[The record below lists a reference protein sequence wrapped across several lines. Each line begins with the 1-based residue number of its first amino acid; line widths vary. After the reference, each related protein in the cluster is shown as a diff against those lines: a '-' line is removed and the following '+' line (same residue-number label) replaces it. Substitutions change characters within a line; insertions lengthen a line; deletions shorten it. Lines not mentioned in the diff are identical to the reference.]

1 MCVGRRRGAGNVWGF
16 PGPAPQGG
24 RVEPGC
30 LGAWVPGRQR
40 ERARGEGERC
50 VQDKSYLAR
59 PHPQHSDRPDSDP
72 RSVSKPWTELLEA
85 VFLARVIKIHIISHY
100 LREKLRLLGV
110 VLALSP
116 RENRRKAPSLIVTSF
131 SRCNCPFNLPAVR
144 SVCTWFAI
152 CRHWAATLSSPFP
165 PKRSFLV
172 MGHLPGR
179 YCFSA
184 DRGTFWDST
193 ETERPLDPPQPIP
206 GIFSLLPPNRDCAS
220 SRPPIQLPAFQ
231 QATHRPRPTWP

>member
-1 MCVGRRRGAGNVWGF
+1 MLSKIPIPLPLHPRPSADGGVQCAWGGGGARGLFGVFLAQLLRVGEWS
-16 PGPAPQGG
+16 
-24 RVEPGC
+24 
-30 LGAWVPGRQR
+30 LGAWVPGCQR

-72 RSVSKPWTELLEA
+72 RSVSKPQTELLEA

-100 LREKLRLLGV
+100 VGEKLRLLGV

-172 MGHLPGR
+172 MGHLPGHTVFQLTGAR
-179 YCFSA
+179 S
-184 DRGTFWDST
+184 
-193 ETERPLDPPQPIP
+193 
-206 GIFSLLPPNRDCAS
+206 GIL
-220 SRPPIQLPAFQ
+220 
-231 QATHRPRPTWP
+231 